1 MKTLFEIQVGELNKK
16 LSKKKN
22 SKSALFYLILGLIIG
37 FVMAERDFCNNQG
50 KDYDWEYG
58 NCKE

>member
-1 MKTLFEIQVGELNKK
+1 MKTLFEIQTMELNKNLPK
-16 LSKKKN
+16 RKR
-22 SKSALFYLILGLIIG
+22 AHYFWVYILLGVIVG
-37 FVMAERDFCNNQG
+37 YVMAERDFCNNQG